1 MRYFTALG
9 LILAL
14 VLAFSGCAA
23 PASTATP
30 TPPPQPTA
38 TSAPQPTATSTPQ
51 AIVSG
56 PTAGQLADLGKAVYD
71 ASCAGCHGSQGEGA
85 SAAALVGARARLDR
99 YGDALGLLEYFGRT
113 MPRGSPGSLSE
124 EKNLQILAW
133 ILVQNNFVYSS
144 TVLEESDLS
153 ETPLAK

>member
-1 MRYFTALG
+1 MRYCTALA

-30 TPPPQPTA
+30 TPPPQTTP
-38 TSAPQPTATSTPQ
+38 TSAPQP
-51 AIVSG
+51 IVSG

-71 ASCAGCHGSQGEGA
+71 ASCARCHGSQGEGA

-99 YGDALGLLEYFGRT
+99 YGDALGLLEYFSRT
-113 MPRGSPGSLSE
+113 MPRGAPGSLSE

-133 ILVQNNFVYSS
+133 ILLQNNFVYSS